1 LPFGGGLVSQGLQR
15 LGVHDT
21 VLLRLRVAAIFILPL
36 LAWLPLLLLSTFDGK
51 LLPGSVGTP
60 FLLDLSAHIRLLVA
74 LPLFILAA
82 RMGEARILPTLQQF
96 LARRIVLG
104 SSVPNLKPQ
113 LRRRSGLA
121 IQSLP
126 IC

>member
-1 LPFGGGLVSQGLQR
+1 ML
-15 LGVHDT
+15 
-21 VLLRLRVAAIFILPL
+21 ILPL

-51 LLPGSVGTP
+51 LLPGSVETP

-82 RMGEARILPTLQQF
+82 RLGEARILPTLQQF

-104 SSVPNLKPQ
+104 RLDPTVRIGSCIRVQAWRFVVPDL
-113 LRRRSGLA
+113 
-121 IQSLP
+121 
-126 IC
+126 